1 MHAKFRATVLVL
13 VMPDVSVH
21 VGHVTITCPSCEYD
35 VEQQEVEENKVDEK
49 EELGLRGGSIQ
60 TNQDNAER
68 ERERERERGRERDKE
83 RDSVKCGEKQVYD
96 HSDTYFGF
104 LTRR

>member
-68 ERERERERGRERDKE
+68 EREIKREIVLNV
-83 RDSVKCGEKQVYD
+83 VKSKFTITVIL
-96 HSDTYFGF
+96 TLGF
-104 LTRR
+104 

>member
-1 MHAKFRATVLVL
+1 
-13 VMPDVSVH
+13 MPDVSVH

-68 ERERERERGRERDKE
+68 EREREREIKREIVLNV
-83 RDSVKCGEKQVYD
+83 VKSKFTITVIL
-96 HSDTYFGF
+96 TLGF
-104 LTRR
+104 